1 MDPHAHG
8 AGLWMN
14 ARRRTRIVGRGC
26 HRAAMEAN
34 AWPFRAAEALES
46 EALTFRELRRY
57 HFGMYPGVWAPRGI
71 EPSVRDRAR
80 AAWLWSGRR
89 GVVGGLAAS
98 ALLGAK
104 WIEDETP
111 IDLVHANRRPPPGIV
126 VHTDALT
133 ADETQFVGAVP
144 ITTAARTA
152 FDLGRR
158 QPLKDGVQ
166 RIDALMNATDLKV
179 DAVKAVGLV
188 HPGIRGLRQLRETL
202 ALVDGGAESP
212 YESLTRLLLVQNGF
226 PPVQT
231 QIVVCDESGWRFARI
246 DIGWPEYCVGV
257 DFEGAHH
264 WSDPKQRSWDIIRY
278 AKLSKLGWIDE
289 RLTSGI
295 LHNSP
300 QSFLDRVGAAL
311 VSRGCPRTW

>member
-1 MDPHAHG
+1 
-8 AGLWMN
+8 
-14 ARRRTRIVGRGC
+14 
-26 HRAAMEAN
+26 MEAI

-46 EALTFRELRRY
+46 EALTFRELRRF
-57 HFGMYPGVWAPRGI
+57 HFAMYPGVWAPRGV
-71 EPSVRDRAR
+71 EPSVVDCAR
-80 AAWLWSGRR
+80 AVWLWSGRR

-98 ALLGAK
+98 AMLGAK
-104 WIEDETP
+104 WIESETP
-111 IDLVHANRRPPPGIV
+111 IELIHANRRPPPGVIIY
-126 VHTDALT
+126 TDVLA

-158 QPLKDGVQ
+158 LPLKDGVQ
-166 RIDALMNATDLKV
+166 RIDALMNTTGLKV
-179 DAVKAVGLV
+179 DAVDAVGRA

-231 QIVVCDESGWRFARI
+231 QIVVRAEYGRAFARI
-246 DIGWPEYCVGV
+246 DMGWPEYLVGV

-264 WSDPKQRSWDIIRY
+264 WSDPKQRSWDIIRL

-295 LHNSP
+295 LYNSP

-311 VSRGCPRTW
+311 VSRGCPKTW